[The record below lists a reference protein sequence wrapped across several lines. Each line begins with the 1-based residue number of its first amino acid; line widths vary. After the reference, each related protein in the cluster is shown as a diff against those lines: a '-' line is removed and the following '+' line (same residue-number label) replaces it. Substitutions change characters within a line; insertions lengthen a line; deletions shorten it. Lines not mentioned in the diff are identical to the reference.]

1 MKKAGRVVL
10 VIVLAAVLLGAV
22 CVGVGLM
29 PGADTARIYSALDN
43 RYNIGAYLEN
53 YTVWAEQVIGALTEA
68 WQGPAA

>member
-10 VIVLAAVLLGAV
+10 IIVLAAVLLGAV

-29 PGADTARIYSALDN
+29 TGADTMRIYSALDS
-43 RYNIGAYLEN
+43 RYNIGAYQEA
-53 YTVWAEQVIGALTEA
+53 YTAYAGEVIGAVTEA